1 MRPIK
6 LYTFCPIPVKLITLF
21 CPSFQ
26 WLAHELGHWSYSHPL
41 KLLTI
46 SQVHLLFI
54 LSAFPPFLVSR
65 TLVKSFGFPSS
76 VYAHKS
82 GRKPPTLVTFML
94 FQMILTPFEAVFK
107 LAMNAL
113 SRRFEWQ
120 ADRFAL
126 ELGHS
131 PSDEKGSP
139 SEAKTKG
146 ESKDEDDIG
155 ARLARAL
162 ITLHVE
168 NLSTVWVDWLY
179 VPP

>member
-1 MRPIK
+1 
-6 LYTFCPIPVKLITLF
+6 
-21 CPSFQ
+21 
-26 WLAHELGHWSYSHPL
+26 
-41 KLLTI
+41 
-46 SQVHLLFI
+46 
-54 LSAFPPFLVSR
+54 
-65 TLVKSFGFPSS
+65 
-76 VYAHKS
+76 
-82 GRKPPTLVTFML
+82 ML